1 MARVLRVQV
10 VPSSSSS
17 SSSSLPLFDR
27 TYSWPQPAP
36 DSPAAPP
43 EAIAALTRVIGGL
56 LAEVTGGGG
65 GAAEGLRHFA
75 FTPCA
80 ASTSAAAASPAAQT
94 AAVLC
99 SVSVEATVA
108 TNGPVTATVF
118 WAPRVPTG
126 SGGGGGWGPLVGSH
140 EARAAERV
148 AAAVAAAAAAAAVG
162 RPDELAECV
171 DRIVGRDG
179 VP

>member
-10 VPSSSSS
+10 VPSSSSSSS

-65 GAAEGLRHFA
+65 GAAEGLRHFS
-75 FTPCA
+75 FA
-80 ASTSAAAASPAAQT
+80 APTSAAAAASPAAQT
-94 AAVLC
+94 AALLC

-126 SGGGGGWGPLVGSH
+126 SEGGGGWGPLVGSH

-148 AAAVAAAAAAAAVG
+148 AAAVAAAAAAAAEG

-171 DRIVGRDG
+171 DRIVGQDG